1 MTDYFVCINCAYTTT
16 EYVHAIGHDI
26 DRGHNVILESEDIA

>member
-1 MTDYFVCINCAYTTT
+1 MTETFVCTHCTYTTT